1 VSGDEVDFD
10 RLFPTDEAA
19 LGSGLRAGPLA
30 LGQVELKDFLG
41 QVVGEEH
48 PLARLLAF
56 FLLDDE
62 AGVRAGVVNNGGG
75 LKAFEKEL
83 QLVGIHFLALAAEE
97 LRLEFFE
104 LPLGVLAAAAF
115 FKMGLLLFGEEALAF
130 LDEARAFL

>member
-1 VSGDEVDFD
+1 MSGDEVNFD

-83 QLVGIHFLALAAEE
+83 QLVGIHFLTRYARPSGCLQAVYLRCAPVRSCCRRAA
-97 LRLEFFE
+97 
-104 LPLGVLAAAAF
+104 PGVF
-115 FKMGLLLFGEEALAF
+115 
-130 LDEARAFL
+130 